1 MRLGVRLAV
10 ASTPSCTPER
20 GGVTEGDRGAI
31 ARAACRGGRRRGY
44 LPLDLPLI
52 SRWDRGSRAVRRA
65 PGGVGHAG
73 DAGEGLRRPWEGRAG
88 ALLQGRL
95 HRPKWPSPHWWGV
108 RSRGFAAQS
117 ASTQCA
123 GWACQ
128 RGVRENEPPAHRGLG
143 RTRPSAARVG
153 RAGGDRK
160 VAAPGRLG
168 VNACAVHGQSTA
180 PVLRP
185 SERAPSPHRRQRA
198 AEAAGWLWS
207 GRRWRCWLRGRGA
220 DEAASYRSAVRQCR
234 SVSTRRVRRSRVGA
248 TRRSPAAAEG
258 FAWLGQRWPSR
269 RGVENLESQDMRP
282 SWSLRCSRMRVK
294 PAAERTQPP

>member
-1 MRLGVRLAV
+1 M
-10 ASTPSCTPER
+10 
-20 GGVTEGDRGAI
+20 
-31 ARAACRGGRRRGY
+31 RAARG
-44 LPLDLPLI
+44 
-52 SRWDRGSRAVRRA
+52 RAV
-65 PGGVGHAG
+65 GG
-73 DAGEGLRRPWEGRAG
+73 PWEGRAG
-88 ALLQGRL
+88 GSLAMA
-95 HRPKWPSPHWWGV
+95 PTPSPKCHLPLAPDGGKPDFSV
-108 RSRGFAAQS
+108 QGAGAAWS
-117 ASTQCA
+117 STPCRVAPSGA
-123 GWACQ
+123 GST
-128 RGVRENEPPAHRGLG
+128 AHRGLG
-143 RTRPSAARVG
+143 RTRPSAARA
-153 RAGGDRK
+153 RAGGRRSQSA
-160 VAAPGRLG
+160 AAPGRLG

-180 PVLRP
+180 SVLRP

-207 GRRWRCWLRGRGA
+207 GRRRRCWLRGRGA

-282 SWSLRCSRMRVK
+282 SWSPRCSRMRVK

>member
-1 MRLGVRLAV
+1 MR
-10 ASTPSCTPER
+10 
-20 GGVTEGDRGAI
+20 
-31 ARAACRGGRRRGY
+31 GRRC
-44 LPLDLPLI
+44 L
-52 SRWDRGSRAVRRA
+52 A
-65 PGGVGHAG
+65 GVGSTAPNGHLPTARVG
-73 DAGEGLRRPWEGRAG
+73 NLAKSLLG
-88 ALLQGRL
+88 ALLL
-95 HRPKWPSPHWWGV
+95 GV
-108 RSRGFAAQS
+108 WDGPARGEFERMS
-117 ASTQCA
+117 
-123 GWACQ
+123 
-128 RGVRENEPPAHRGLG
+128 PPAHRGLG

-180 PVLRP
+180 SVLRP

-207 GRRWRCWLRGRGA
+207 GRRRRCWLRGRGA

-282 SWSLRCSRMRVK
+282 SWSPRCSRMRVK